1 MLPLIRFVAALAML
15 YAGWVQ
21 AQPWPAKPVRFIV
34 PYPPGGSTDVAARV
48 LADKLTR
55 ALGEQVVVDNRGGAG
70 GAVGTAE
77 AARAQANG
85 YTILFAANQVSL
97 MHLVVKNLQY
107 DMLRDFVPITQ
118 VTTQPNALAVHPSL
132 PPKNVRALI
141 ALAKANPGQL
151 SYAHPGPGSGQ
162 HMTGELLW
170 RMAGVKV
177 TGVPYKGGGQ
187 AVLDLIGGHV
197 PVALLGATPFIAHHK
212 SGRLRIIAFTSRDR
226 FPPMPEIPT
235 LSEAGFK
242 GIDSTQWLGLL
253 APRGTDQDIV
263 RRLHAE
269 TVKALA
275 LPEVRERLTQSA
287 LQPVGN
293 TPEQFA
299 DVMQSETRHWT
310 QVAHE
315 LGIKAQ

>member
-1 MLPLIRFVAALAML
+1 MLMLRLVALLCALAL
-15 YAGWVQ
+15 PCAH
-21 AQPWPAKPVRFIV
+21 AQTWPAKPVRFIV

-55 ALGEQVVVDNRGGAG
+55 ALNEQFLVDNRGGAG

-77 AARAQANG
+77 AARAGTSG
-85 YTILFAANQVSL
+85 YTILFAANQAST

-132 PPKNVRALI
+132 PARDVRALV
-141 ALAKANPGQL
+141 ALAKANPNKL

-170 RMAGVKV
+170 RLAKV
-177 TGVPYKGGGQ
+177 QVSGVPYKGGGQ
-187 AVLDLIGGHV
+187 AVVDLVGGHV
-197 PVALLGATPFIAHHK
+197 PVGLLGATPFIPHHR
-212 SGRLRIIAFTSRDR
+212 SGRLRIIAFTSKER

-235 LSEAGFK
+235 LHDAGYTGF
-242 GIDSTQWLGLL
+242 DSTQWLGVL
-253 APRGTDQDIV
+253 APRGTSEEIV
-263 RRLHAE
+263 QRLHAE
-269 TVKALA
+269 IVKALA
-275 LPEVRERLTQSA
+275 LADVRERLTQAA

-293 TPEQFA
+293 TPAEFA
-299 DVMQSETRHWT
+299 AVIKTDIERWT
-310 QVAHE
+310 KVARE
-315 LGIKAQ
+315 LGIKPE